1 MEQEVIIGITNLK
14 KKNKAAIMVAFF
26 HIQSC
31 VRSAAGVQILTF
43 KH

>member
-1 MEQEVIIGITNLK
+1 MEQEVIIGIANLK

-26 HIQSC
+26 HIYLTH
-31 VRSAAGVQILTF
+31 SAAGVQILTF